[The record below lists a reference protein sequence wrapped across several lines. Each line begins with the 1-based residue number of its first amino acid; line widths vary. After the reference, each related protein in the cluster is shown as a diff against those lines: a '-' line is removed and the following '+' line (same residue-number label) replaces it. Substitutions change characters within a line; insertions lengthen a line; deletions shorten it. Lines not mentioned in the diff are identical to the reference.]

1 MPAPTKAHAESD
13 AFALLTEPGGG
24 ARLAREGSAFV
35 SPSGERFETEGAI
48 VRTLRN
54 VDPDLARE
62 LEAQE
67 AAIEEYTDPR
77 LLMPRY
83 ERHVAEVAVVQLFSG
98 ARPEGTILDVGC
110 GIGMLGRLYPDLG
123 LIGLDASMPLLR
135 RANTGYRLLVEGS
148 AEALPFADGAFDV
161 VVALNMLHHVIRPD
175 AAVREFARVLRP
187 GGTLVA
193 VDPRKVAPVELA
205 KWLLRSRA
213 AAFAPTHKAFGVDEY
228 ESIVRCDGR
237 FEIEESRRVGL
248 VSLLGM
254 GGLDATKL
262 SRLVP
267 DPERAVA
274 LFKKVDDA
282 LFSLPKVPSAGLN
295 LALRAQRR

>member
-1 MPAPTKAHAESD
+1 MADPTSD
-13 AFALLTEPGGG
+13 DVQPERWLTTPGGNAPLRADG
-24 ARLAREGSAFV
+24 DALVA
-35 SPSGERFETEGAI
+35 PDGERFVREGRI

-83 ERHVAEVAVVQLFSG
+83 ERHVAEVAVVQLFGGRRPSG
-98 ARPEGTILDVGC
+98 RILDAGC

-123 LIGLDASMPLLR
+123 LVGLDASMPLLR
-135 RANTGYRLLVEGS
+135 RATVGYRLLIEGS
-148 AEALPFADGAFDV
+148 AEALPFADATFDV

-193 VDPRKVAPVELA
+193 VDPRRVGAVELA
-205 KWLLRSRA
+205 KRLLRSRD

-228 ESIVRCDGR
+228 DAIVRCGGLFR
-237 FEIEESRRVGL
+237 IEDARRVGL
-248 VSLLGM
+248 LSLLGM
-254 GGLDATKL
+254 GGLDATRL

-267 DPERAVA
+267 APELAVSLLKRA
-274 LFKKVDDA
+274 DDA
-282 LFSLPKVPSAGLN
+282 LFSVPGVADAGLN
-295 LALRAQRR
+295 LALRATRA